1 MQLIDPNH
9 PFFRP
14 AWRRYVTAIFPI
26 AWSGME
32 IYLGNPF
39 WAVIFLALGAYAFW
53 VLIVKGPDAST

>member
-32 IYLGNPF
+32 LYLGNPL
-39 WAVIFLALGAYAFW
+39 WAAIFLALGIYAVW
-53 VLIVKGPDAST
+53 VLIVKGPDA